1 MAIIDLAIWLLV
13 GAFAGWVASKIM
25 NTDASMGAVANIV
38 VGILGAVIGGF
49 LAGLFGISVDK
60 GEINFVSIVT
70 AILGA
75 VVLLWLVKLFS
86 GRRV

>member
-1 MAIIDLAIWLLV
+1 MDLIIWLVV

-25 NTDASMGAVANIV
+25 NTDASMGAVANII
-38 VGILGAVIGGF
+38 VGVLGAVIGGF
-49 LAGLFGISVDK
+49 LAGLLGVPVDK
-60 GEINFVSIVT
+60 GELNIVSIVT